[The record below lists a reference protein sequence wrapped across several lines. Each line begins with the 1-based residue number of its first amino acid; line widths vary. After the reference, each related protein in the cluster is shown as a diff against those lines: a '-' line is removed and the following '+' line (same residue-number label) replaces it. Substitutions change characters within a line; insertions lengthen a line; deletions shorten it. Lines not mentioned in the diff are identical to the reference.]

1 MHVKTIKRAKTNK
14 NMIKLNITTIR
25 EKNGMTNIV

>member
-1 MHVKTIKRAKTNK
+1 MLKQKKRAKTNK